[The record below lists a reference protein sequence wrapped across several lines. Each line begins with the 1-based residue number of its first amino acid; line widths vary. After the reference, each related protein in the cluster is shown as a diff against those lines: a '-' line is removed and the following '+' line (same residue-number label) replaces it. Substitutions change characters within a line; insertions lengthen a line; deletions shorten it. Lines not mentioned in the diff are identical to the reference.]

1 MTAKNRV
8 LLRIAGMEYMVR
20 GTESEEYMHKL
31 GLFVDKKMGEIIKS
45 NNKLSTCMAAVL
57 TALNIADDYTKT
69 YEKSEKLENELKKLR
84 EELSVLKAEN
94 ENLAKEYSN
103 VNGLYKQL
111 QLDFVKSDTELKEVR
126 KSMEK
131 LEGQNNKRLILT
143 EE

>member
-1 MTAKNRV
+1 VTAKNRV